1 MKILYYAPNPH
12 LSLNAQTGYGT
23 HMREMIKCWK
33 RMGHEV
39 EPLIAGDLGNS
50 GAGNYQNNHQPV
62 KERIKN
68 LIPGYLWESVKDRKL
83 IHFDLEMA
91 KVLKHRVEKFKP
103 DFIYERVS
111 YLQNSGVEIAGQYH
125 IRHISEVNA
134 PFPEERVYFSGK
146 SAYLN
151 RARAIEKE
159 ILNQSSCLTVVSS
172 ALKSYLTEKLPAAE
186 SKIHV
191 IPNAVNEEQ
200 LQLDPEK
207 VKGLRLKYNPGNA
220 LVFGFVGSIFPY
232 HGVDLLIKAFD
243 KTPGNSIL
251 LIVGDGASIPVLKQY
266 VLENDLDE
274 RVFFTGSVPHSD
286 VFHYIQI
293 MDICCMMN
301 SNWYGSPVKIFEYG
315 LMNKAV
321 IAPDV
326 APVRDVMVHEE
337 DGLLVKNSLDEIHYN
352 LQRLISDND
361 LRERLAKSWNK
372 KVLKNYTWKV
382 AAQKT
387 LNLCT

>member
-23 HMREMIKCWK
+23 HMREMIDCWK
-33 RMGHEV
+33 SMGHEV
-39 EPLIAGDLGNS
+39 ETLIAGDLGTS
-50 GAGNYQNNHQPV
+50 GADHNATNSSSV
-62 KERIKN
+62 KK
-68 LIPGYLWESVKDRKL
+68 LLKKWVPGYIWESIKDRKL
-83 IHFDLEMA
+83 IHFDAEMSRI
-91 KVLKHRVEKFKP
+91 LKQRVELFNP
-103 DFIYERVS
+103 DIIYERVS
-111 YLQNSGVEIAGQYH
+111 YLQESGVDVAKQYN

-134 PFPEERVYFSGK
+134 PFPEERVYFSGR
-146 SAYLN
+146 SAYLK
-151 RARAIEKE
+151 RARAIEKK
-159 ILNQSSCLTVVSS
+159 ILEQSFCLTVVSS
-172 ALKSYLTEKLPAAE
+172 ALKSYLTEKHPSSE

-191 IPNAVNEEQ
+191 IPNAVNEQ
-200 LQLDPEK
+200 QTNLDMDKLES
-207 VKGLRLKYNPGNA
+207 LRSQYNPENA

-232 HGVDLLIKAFD
+232 HGVDLLLKAFN

-251 LIVGDGASIPVLKQY
+251 LIVGDGASIPDLKKY
-266 VLENDLDE
+266 VLENDLNR

-326 APVRDVMVHEE
+326 APVRDVIVHEK
-337 DGLLVKNSLDEIHYN
+337 DGLLVSNSLDEIQN
-352 LQRLISDND
+352 SLKRLMSDSD

-372 KVLKNYTWKV
+372 KVLENYTWK
-382 AAQKT
+382 AAAEKT
-387 LNLCT
+387 LNVCT